1 MNKLLN
7 YIYNILNIDLDKYYL
22 NIIQVV

>member
-22 NIIQVV
+22 SIVQVV

>member
-7 YIYNILNIDLDKYYL
+7 YIYNILNIDLVKYYL
-22 NIIQVV
+22 KIN